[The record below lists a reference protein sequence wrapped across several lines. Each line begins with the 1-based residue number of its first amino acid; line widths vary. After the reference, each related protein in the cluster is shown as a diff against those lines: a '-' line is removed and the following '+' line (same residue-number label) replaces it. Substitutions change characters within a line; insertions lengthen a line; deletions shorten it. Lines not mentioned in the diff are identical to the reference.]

1 MEKIIERFE
10 RFMRHR
16 GLRDAQV
23 HRECGLAN
31 GTLGQARKEGRD
43 LGKKSIDSILGHY
56 PDLNRVWL
64 LTGEGEM
71 LNSVKPTVADGTI
84 MIPQFNM
91 DTRGGSAFNVEV
103 DGDEYVTNYIPFP
116 TSIARQGDVVIPIY
130 GESME
135 PTYKSGSLVLI
146 RKVELWREYLEF
158 GCTYV
163 IALVDDRRMIKTVMA
178 GSDSDHFMLVS
189 INPANQPQEVPKNI
203 IRSVWRVIL
212 SVRRESL

>member
-1 MEKIIERFE
+1 MGMEKTIKERVMEFIKFKKISVKEFE
-10 RFMRHR
+10 NR
-16 GLRDAQV
+16 
-23 HRECGLAN
+23 CGLSN
-31 GTLGQARKEGRD
+31 GYIGSMRKGFGP
-43 LGKKSIDSILGHY
+43 GKLNNVLTAF
-56 PDLNRVWL
+56 PELNRDWL
-64 LTGEGEM
+64 LYGEGEM
-71 LNSVKPTVADGTI
+71 QNSVKPTVADGTI

-163 IALVDDRRMIKTVMA
+163 IALVDDRRLIKTVMA
-178 GSDSDHFMLVS
+178 GSDSDHLKLVS
-189 INPANQPQEVPKNI
+189 INPASQPQEVPKNI

>member
-1 MEKIIERFE
+1 MEKTIKERVMEFIKFKKISVKEFE
-10 RFMRHR
+10 NR
-16 GLRDAQV
+16 
-23 HRECGLAN
+23 CGLSN
-31 GTLGQARKEGRD
+31 GYIGSMRKGFGP
-43 LGKKSIDSILGHY
+43 GKLNNVLTAF
-56 PDLNRVWL
+56 PELNRDWL
-64 LTGEGEM
+64 LYGEGEM
-71 LNSVKPTVADGTI
+71 QNSVKPTVADGTI

-163 IALVDDRRMIKTVMA
+163 IALVDDRRLIKTVMA
-178 GSDSDHFMLVS
+178 GSDSDHLKLVS
-189 INPANQPQEVPKNI
+189 INPASQPQEVPKNI